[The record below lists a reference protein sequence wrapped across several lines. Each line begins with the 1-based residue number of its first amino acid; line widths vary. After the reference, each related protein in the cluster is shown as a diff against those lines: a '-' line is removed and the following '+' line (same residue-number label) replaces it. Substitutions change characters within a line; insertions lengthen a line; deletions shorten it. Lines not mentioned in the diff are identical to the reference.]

1 MIIPEPNFDF
11 DVLPV
16 WCSTFYNDVLPVWYS
31 ELNYYMTHYECD
43 SLDELDRVLWC
54 EYGVNLVIL

>member
-1 MIIPEPNFDF
+1 MIIPELTFDF
-11 DVLPV
+11 GIVPI
-16 WCSTFYNDVLPVWYS
+16 SGSEFYFDLLPVWYS

-43 SLDELDRVLWC
+43 SLDELNDKLWC